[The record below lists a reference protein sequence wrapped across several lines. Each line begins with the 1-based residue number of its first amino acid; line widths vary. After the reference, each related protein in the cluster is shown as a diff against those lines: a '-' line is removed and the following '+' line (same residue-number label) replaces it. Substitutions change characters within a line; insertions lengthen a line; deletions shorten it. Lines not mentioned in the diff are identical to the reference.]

1 MKANYNFIITF
12 LNGHRLERSVYACSE
27 SEAHAEIW
35 SNLSDSQ
42 QKDVERIDLDVVI
55 YDSLDKKCK

>member
-27 SEAHAEIW
+27 SEAHTEVW
-35 SNLSDSQ
+35 SNLSESQ
-42 QKDVERIDLDVVI
+42 RNGVERMDLDVVT
-55 YDSLDKKCK
+55 YDSLDKSYK